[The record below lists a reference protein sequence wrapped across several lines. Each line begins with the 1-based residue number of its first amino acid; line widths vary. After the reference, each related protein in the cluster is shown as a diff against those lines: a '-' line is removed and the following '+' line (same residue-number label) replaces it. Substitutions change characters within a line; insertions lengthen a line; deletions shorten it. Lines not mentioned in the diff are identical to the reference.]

1 MAYPHTALGGAFVV
15 RKVQNTSSFFEG
27 PALIYT
33 LSKLLHLSAA
43 IVWLGGMT
51 FMLLA
56 LRPAAAQLS
65 QPPARIPLLASVMGR
80 FFPLV
85 WFSIAVLLLTGVGM
99 LISVGM
105 KAAPLGWHLM
115 LGIGVLMFAIFG
127 HLYFGPFRRAKLAIA
142 ASDWPEA
149 GRRLGQVQK
158 MVQINFAL
166 GWLAVACVLLVR

>member
-1 MAYPHTALGGAFVV
+1 MPFDRTLVV
-15 RKVQNTSSFFEG
+15 QNMQNTSSFFESK
-27 PALIYT
+27 PMIYT

-51 FMLLA
+51 FMLMA
-56 LRPAAAQLS
+56 LRPVAGAQL
-65 QPPARIPLLASVMGR
+65 QPPQRAPLLAMVMGR

-85 WFSIAVLLLTGVGM
+85 WLSIAVLLLTGVGM
-99 LISVGM
+99 LMSVGM
-105 KAAPLGWHLM
+105 KAAPLGWHVM

-158 MVQINFAL
+158 MVQLNFAL
-166 GWLAVACVLLVR
+166 GWLAVACVMLVQ

>member
-1 MAYPHTALGGAFVV
+1 MIYPLT
-15 RKVQNTSSFFEG
+15 
-27 PALIYT
+27 
-33 LSKLLHLSAA
+33 KLLHLSAA

-56 LRPAAAQLS
+56 LRPVAGAQL
-65 QPPARIPLLASVMGR
+65 QPPARAPLMAAVMGR

-85 WFSIAVLLLTGVGM
+85 WLCIAVLLLTGEGM
-99 LISVGM
+99 LLLVGM

-115 LGIGVLMFAIFG
+115 LGIGLLMFAIFG
-127 HLYFGPFRRAKLAIA
+127 HIHFGPFRRLKLAIA

-149 GRRLGQVQK
+149 GRRLGQIQK

-166 GWLAVACVLLVR
+166 GWLAVAAVLLVR

>member
-1 MAYPHTALGGAFVV
+1 M
-15 RKVQNTSSFFEG
+15 
-27 PALIYT
+27 IYT
-33 LSKLLHLSAA
+33 LFKLLHLSAA

-56 LRPAAAQLS
+56 LRPAATQLL
-65 QPPARIPLLASVMGR
+65 QPPARIPLLATVMGR

-85 WFSIAVLLLTGVGM
+85 WLSIAVLLLTGTGM
-99 LISVGM
+99 LMSVGM

>member
-1 MAYPHTALGGAFVV
+1 MLYA
-15 RKVQNTSSFFEG
+15 
-27 PALIYT
+27 

-51 FMLLA
+51 FMLMT
-56 LRPAAAQLS
+56 LRPVAGAQL
-65 QPPARIPLLASVMGR
+65 QPPQRAPLLVAVMGR
-80 FFPLV
+80 FFSLV
-85 WFSIAVLLLTGVGM
+85 WLSIAVLLLTGVGM
-99 LISVGM
+99 LMTVEM

-142 ASDWPEA
+142 TSDWPEA
-149 GRRLGQVQK
+149 GRRLGQIQK

>member
-1 MAYPHTALGGAFVV
+1 MF
-15 RKVQNTSSFFEG
+15 
-27 PALIYT
+27 YT
-33 LSKLLHLSAA
+33 LSKLLHVSAA
-43 IVWLGGMT
+43 IMWLGGMT

-56 LRPAAAQLS
+56 LRPVAGAQL
-65 QPPARIPLLASVMGR
+65 QPAQRAPLLAGVMAR

-85 WFSIAVLLLTGVGM
+85 WLSIAVLLLTGVDM

-115 LGIGVLMFAIFG
+115 LGIGLVMFTIFG

-142 ASDWPEA
+142 SADWPEA
-149 GRRLGQVQK
+149 GRCLGQIQT

-166 GWLAVACVLLVR
+166 GWLAVACVVLIR